1 MILDSIDIKKE
12 FEILG
17 FYSALKFQWDNGY
30 FYSGESH
37 NFWEA
42 VYVASG
48 EVQATENSRVYK
60 LKAGELI
67 FHAPMEFHSIKS
79 EKNITT
85 NVLIFTFHL
94 NGELPKNISK
104 GVFYLSKEEQT
115 EFKNLFDLIYHFY
128 KNSKDC
134 YAGIECVSKLT
145 SFIIDLNRN
154 HLVEKPLNL
163 SQSAQQYNNIILF
176 MKENIYNNISL
187 DEIAKGKNI
196 SVSYIKFL
204 FKKYSGIAPKVYYS
218 KLRCNEAIE
227 LLSKGLSPTE
237 ISQLMNF
244 SSPNYFS
251 IFFKKITGMSPKKYI
266 RQNINF

>member
-1 MILDSIDIKKE
+1 MILDSVDIKKE

-17 FYSALKFQWDNGY
+17 FYSALNYQWNDGF

-48 EVQATENSRVYK
+48 EVQATEDGRVYK
-60 LKAGELI
+60 LKPGELI

-79 EKNITT
+79 EKEVQT
-85 NVLIFTFHL
+85 NVLIFTFHI
-94 NGELPKNISK
+94 NGELPKSLSK
-104 GVFYLSKEEQT
+104 GVFYLTTKEQT
-115 EFKNLFDLIYHFY
+115 EFKNIFDLIHHFY
-128 KNSKDC
+128 KNDSER
-134 YAGIECVSKLT
+134 YSGIECASKLT
-145 SFIIDLNRN
+145 SFIIYLNRN
-154 HLVEKPLNL
+154 HSVEKPLNL
-163 SQSAQQYNNIILF
+163 SQSAQQYNSIVLF

-187 DEIAKGKNI
+187 DEIAKKKNI

-204 FKKYSGIAPKVYYS
+204 FKMYSGTAPKVYYS

-227 LLSKGLSPTE
+227 LLSKGFSPTE
-237 ISQLMNF
+237 ISHLMNF

-251 IFFKKITGMSPKKYI
+251 IFFKKMTGISPKKYI
-266 RQNINF
+266 HQNKNF